1 MHLEDYMTKQ
11 LTDTAL
17 RALVAQL
24 TRVALGE
31 LVEDDSL
38 EDEDE
43 QNIVAALQ
51 SFCNRVEEE
60 KPTGELS
67 APTLRKRE
75 ESNAYPG
82 S

>member
-1 MHLEDYMTKQ
+1 MTKQ

-38 EDEDE
+38 EDGDE

-60 KPTGELS
+60 KPTGELP

>member
-1 MHLEDYMTKQ
+1 MTKQ

-38 EDEDE
+38 ENEDE

-51 SFCNRVEEE
+51 SFCTRVEEE
-60 KPTGELS
+60 KPTVELS
-67 APTLRKRE
+67 APTLRKKE

>member
-1 MHLEDYMTKQ
+1 VHLEDYMTKQ

-17 RALVAQL
+17 RALVAQW
-24 TRVALGE
+24 TRAALGE
-31 LVEDDSL
+31 LVEDDSV

-43 QNIVAALQ
+43 QNIIAALQ

-60 KPTGELS
+60 KPTGELP
-67 APTLRKRE
+67 APTLREKE

>member
-1 MHLEDYMTKQ
+1 MTKQ
-11 LTDTAL
+11 LTDAAL
-17 RALVAQL
+17 RALVAQW
-24 TRVALGE
+24 TRAALGE
-31 LVEDDSL
+31 LVEDDDV
-38 EDEDE
+38 EDEGE

-51 SFCNRVEEE
+51 SLCNRVEEE

-67 APTLRKRE
+67 APTLRKKE

>member
-38 EDEDE
+38 ENEDE

-51 SFCNRVEEE
+51 SFCTRVEEK

-67 APTLRKRE
+67 APTLRKKE

>member
-1 MHLEDYMTKQ
+1 MTKQ

-31 LVEDDSL
+31 LVEDDGV

-43 QNIVAALQ
+43 QNIIAALQ
-51 SFCNRVEEE
+51 SFCTRVEKE
-60 KPTGELS
+60 KPTVELP
-67 APTLRKRE
+67 APTLRKKE

>member
-1 MHLEDYMTKQ
+1 MTKQ

-51 SFCNRVEEE
+51 SFCTRVEEE

-67 APTLRKRE
+67 APTLRKKE

>member
-1 MHLEDYMTKQ
+1 MTKQ

-51 SFCNRVEEE
+51 SFCTRVEEE
-60 KPTGELS
+60 KPTGELPV
-67 APTLRKRE
+67 PTLRKRE